1 MSKPRNIPTMK
12 YGTKSNFKKMTSV
25 NQTNLAKFSSKVKLH
40 TYNSNS
46 NVQKKSKA
54 KLELSCVNKPC
65 IITHI
70 NADRLNKKCNKLTKE
85 KKTDAV
91 KLTEANLE
99 VEKLTREN
107 KRLRKTKKALFKDK
121 TNLTEE
127 LAREKVKYERLQQRT
142 TNNIVN
148 CIVIEELTQD
158 GQKTKFVVDADI
170 YRNVKNKADRR
181 KRKVEKCKDK
191 IRSLKGRLARP
202 SVILRLL

>member
-25 NQTNLAKFSSKVKLH
+25 NQTNLAKFSSK
-40 TYNSNS
+40 
-46 NVQKKSKA
+46 KKSKA

-65 IITHI
+65 IISHI
-70 NADRLNKKCNKLTKE
+70 NADRLNRKCNKLTKE

-107 KRLRKTKKALFKDK
+107 KRLRKSKKALFKDK
-121 TNLTEE
+121 TNLIEE

-148 CIVIEELTQD
+148 CILIEESTQD
-158 GQKTKFVVDADI
+158 GQKTQFVVDADI
-170 YRNVKNKADRR
+170 YRNVKRKADRR
-181 KRKVEKCKDK
+181 KTKLEKCKDK

-202 SVILRLL
+202 SVILS

>member
-12 YGTKSNFKKMTSV
+12 YGTKSKSTFNKMTSL
-25 NQTNLAKFSSKVKLH
+25 NQTNLAKFSSK
-40 TYNSNS
+40 
-46 NVQKKSKA
+46 KKSKA

-65 IITHI
+65 IISHI
-70 NADRLNKKCNKLTKE
+70 NADRLNRKCNKLTKD
-85 KKTDAV
+85 KKSDAV

-107 KRLRKTKKALFKDK
+107 KRLRKSKKALFKDK
-121 TNLTEE
+121 TNLIEE
-127 LAREKVKYERLQQRT
+127 LAREKVKYDRLQQRS

-148 CIVIEELTQD
+148 CIIIEESTCD
-158 GQKTKFVVDADI
+158 GQKTQYVIDADSF
-170 YRNVKNKADRR
+170 RNVKRKADRR
-181 KRKVEKCKDK
+181 KTKLGKCKDK